1 MDKQLTAMQEL
12 IKYIDGYKDSLV
24 KDGDTESAG
33 YVEEVLGNAKIL
45 LSREKQ
51 QIESA
56 YFDGVEKELNGD
68 AISPQEYFNQTY
80 NNQ

>member
-1 MDKQLTAMQEL
+1 MSVDTTAMQEL
-12 IKYIDGYKDSLV
+12 INDLNRFK
-24 KDGDTESAG
+24 ESHLSIESIYGLEIAIEQAG
-33 YVEEVLGNAKIL
+33 RL
-45 LSREKQ
+45 LSKEKE